1 MYFTID
7 GNPKDGI
14 LSIRELNT
22 GWVDY
27 SDFQPRKDRTA
38 ATVFVTGAFGDFCQ
52 DYFKEKA

>member
-27 SDFQPRKDRTA
+27 SDFQPRSDVA
-38 ATVFVTGAFGDFCQ
+38 AVEFAVSAFEDFCQ
-52 DYFKEKA
+52 DYFIKKA

>member
-7 GNPKDGI
+7 GDPKDGV

-27 SDFQPRKDRTA
+27 SDFQPRNNA
-38 ATVFVTGAFGDFCQ
+38 AAVEFAVSAFKDFCQ

>member
-7 GNPKDGI
+7 GNPKDGV

-27 SDFQPRKDRTA
+27 SDFQPREDA
-38 ATVFVTGAFGDFCQ
+38 AAVEFAVSAFRDFCE

>member
-27 SDFQPRKDRTA
+27 SDFQPRNDA
-38 ATVFVTGAFGDFCQ
+38 AAAEFAVSAFRDFCE

>member
-22 GWVDY
+22 SGVDY
-27 SDFQPRKDRTA
+27 SDFQPRNDA
-38 ATVFVTGAFGDFCQ
+38 AAVEFAVSAFRDFCQ
-52 DYFKEKA
+52 DYFEEKA

>member
-27 SDFQPRKDRTA
+27 SDFQPRKDA
-38 ATVFVTGAFGDFCQ
+38 AAVEFAVGAFRDFCQ
-52 DYFKEKA
+52 NYFE

>member
-1 MYFTID
+1 MYLTID

-22 GWVDY
+22 SGVDY
-27 SDFQPRKDRTA
+27 SDFQPRKDA
-38 ATVFVTGAFGDFCQ
+38 AAVEFAVSAFRDFCE

>member
-7 GNPKDGI
+7 GDPKDGV
-14 LSIRELNT
+14 LSIRKLNT

-27 SDFQPRKDRTA
+27 SDFQPRNNA
-38 ATVFVTGAFGDFCQ
+38 AAVEFAVSAFKDFCQ

>member
-7 GNPKDGI
+7 GNPKDGV

-27 SDFQPRKDRTA
+27 SDFQPRKDAEAVAFAVSAFRDLCA
-38 ATVFVTGAFGDFCQ
+38 A
-52 DYFKEKA
+52 YSKEKA

>member
-22 GWVDY
+22 SGVDY
-27 SDFQPRKDRTA
+27 SDFQPRKDA
-38 ATVFVTGAFGDFCQ
+38 EAVEFAVSAFRDFCE

>member
-7 GNPKDGI
+7 GDPKDGI

-27 SDFQPRKDRTA
+27 SDFQPRNDA
-38 ATVFVTGAFGDFCQ
+38 AAVEFAVSAFRDFCE

>member
-7 GNPKDGI
+7 GDPKDGI

-22 GWVDY
+22 SGVDY
-27 SDFQPRKDRTA
+27 SDFQPRKDA
-38 ATVFVTGAFGDFCQ
+38 DAVEFAVNAFRDFCE

>member
-27 SDFQPRKDRTA
+27 SDFQPRSDVA
-38 ATVFVTGAFGDFCQ
+38 AVEFAVSAFEDFCQ
-52 DYFKEKA
+52 DYFIEKA

>member
-27 SDFQPRKDRTA
+27 SDFQPRKDA
-38 ATVFVTGAFGDFCQ
+38 AAVEFAVSAFEDFCQ
-52 DYFKEKA
+52 NYFIEKA

>member
-27 SDFQPRKDRTA
+27 SDFQPRNDA
-38 ATVFVTGAFGDFCQ
+38 AAVEFAVGAFRDFCE
-52 DYFKEKA
+52 DYFIEKA

>member
-7 GNPKDGI
+7 GDPKDGV

-27 SDFQPRKDRTA
+27 SDFQPRNNA
-38 ATVFVTGAFGDFCQ
+38 AAVEFAVSAFEDFCQ

>member
-7 GNPKDGI
+7 GNPKDGV

-27 SDFQPRKDRTA
+27 SDFQPRKDVA
-38 ATVFVTGAFGDFCQ
+38 AVEFAVSAFRDFCE

>member
-7 GNPKDGI
+7 GDPKDGV
-14 LSIRELNT
+14 LSIRKLNT

-27 SDFQPRKDRTA
+27 SDFQPRNNA
-38 ATVFVTGAFGDFCQ
+38 AAVEFAVSAFEDFCQ

>member
-7 GNPKDGI
+7 GNPKDGV

-27 SDFQPRKDRTA
+27 SDFQPRKDA
-38 ATVFVTGAFGDFCQ
+38 EAVEFAVSAFRDFCK

>member
-22 GWVDY
+22 SGVDY
-27 SDFQPRKDRTA
+27 SDFQPRNDA
-38 ATVFVTGAFGDFCQ
+38 AAVEFAVSAFRDFCQ
-52 DYFKEKA
+52 DYFIEKA

>member
-1 MYFTID
+1 MYFMID

-22 GWVDY
+22 SGVDY
-27 SDFQPRKDRTA
+27 SDFQPRNDA
-38 ATVFVTGAFGDFCQ
+38 AAVEFAVSAFRDFCE

>member
-1 MYFTID
+1 MYFMID
-7 GNPKDGI
+7 GDPKDGV

-27 SDFQPRKDRTA
+27 SDFQPRNNA
-38 ATVFVTGAFGDFCQ
+38 AAVEFAVSAFKDFCQ

>member
-27 SDFQPRKDRTA
+27 SDFQPRKDA
-38 ATVFVTGAFGDFCQ
+38 AAVKFAVSAFEDFCQ
-52 DYFKEKA
+52 NYFIEKA